1 MKKLTKTQ
9 VLALAKKNPDGVL
22 IELYPSKF
30 APNGM
35 WFSGYQVKVEAVE
48 GELYYRRSEDDA
60 LAPFNVLLDY
70 FMNYNCSTETG
81 KRVHYYLIEEL
92 G

>member
-1 MKKLTKTQ
+1 MRKLTLAQ
-9 VLALAKKNPDGVL
+9 VKALAKKNPDGVV

-30 APNGM
+30 APNGL
-35 WFSGYQVKVEAVE
+35 WFSGYPVKVEVLKNQLA
-48 GELYYRRSEDDA
+48 YRNSEDELVD
-60 LAPFNVLLDY
+60 FEILLGY

>member
-1 MKKLTKTQ
+1 MRKLTLAQ
-9 VLALAKKNPDGVL
+9 VKAVAKKNPDGV
-22 IELYPSKF
+22 IVELYPSKF

-35 WFSGYQVKVEAVE
+35 WFTGYQVKVEVLKNQLA
-48 GELYYRRSEDDA
+48 YRNSEDELVD
-60 LAPFNVLLDY
+60 FEILLGY
-70 FMNYNCSTETG
+70 FMNYNCNAETG